1 LLINIFLEKDADDVR
16 EKTPKGTELEGGIR
30 GLCLESSSTV
40 NSSSNSS
47 SSRSSITNSTVLH
60 VFDTEMIQLIMLDV
74 IGMTSHGMG
83 AATQGAALERT
94 SSQEYGRDERDKE
107 REKEEGKEA
116 YSRSDG
122 DDRPG
127 EDLEKGRKKDGGDRD
142 SISAHSDTSSLKI
155 ELLKVCF
162 RVC

>member
-1 LLINIFLEKDADDVR
+1 MALPLLINIFLEKDAEDMR

-30 GLCLESSSTV
+30 DLCLESSSTV
-40 NSSSNSS
+40 NSSNNS

-60 VFDTEMIQLIMLDV
+60 VFDTDMIQLIMLDV

-94 SSQEYGRDERDKE
+94 SSQEYGRDADRDKE
-107 REKEEGKEA
+107 RDKEEGKEA

-142 SISAHSDTSSLKI
+142 SVSAHSDTSSLKI
-155 ELLKVCF
+155 ELLKV
-162 RVC
+162 